1 MEQATVVIIGGGATG
16 VGILRDL
23 SMRGVNALLLEQY
36 DLAYGTSSRYHGL
49 LHSGA
54 RYAVKDPEAGR
65 ECIEENEILR
75 RIGKH
80 CVESTEGLFVRTAED
95 DPVFEE
101 RWHQSCHQVGID
113 ARPLSVKEAL
123 ALEPNLSP
131 AIKAVY
137 RVPDAAVDG
146 FRLVWQNVA
155 SARRYGGR
163 IKTYTKVIG
172 IEQING
178 TIQGV
183 RVKNTL
189 TGDISAIA
197 CDYLINAAGSWTGK
211 IAALAGIT
219 VNVQP
224 DRGTL
229 IAFNHRI
236 CSRVVNRLRQ
246 ATDGDIFVPHG
257 SITIL
262 GTTSK
267 STDQPDDTYP
277 SPEEVKKL
285 LAIGKATFDHIYDY
299 RILRAFAGTRPL
311 YSANPNAK
319 GRGATRGFVILDHG
333 EEGLRHFLS
342 IVGGKFTTY
351 RLMAEK
357 VSDLVCGQI
366 HVPKACRTADEP
378 IISDPDASLLKTAR
392 KFFPSYGTQLA
403 ASRLGND
410 GLERVVCRM
419 QEEPKTAQLICECE
433 NVTLAEVEL
442 AAADS
447 TSHLISDVRR
457 KTRLGMGT
465 CQGAFCTYRCV
476 GAIHDANLKLTS
488 DSAALLKEFIEG
500 RFKGIRPVLWGNT
513 IRQTALMQGIYDG
526 TLNVN
531 GAIDHEK
538 L

>member
-23 SMRGVNALLLEQY
+23 SMRGVDALLLEQY

-65 ECIEENEILR
+65 ECIEENKILR

-80 CVESTEGLFVRTAED
+80 CVEATEGLFVRTAED
-95 DPVFEE
+95 DPAFEE
-101 RWHQSCHQVGID
+101 KWLQSCHQVGID
-113 ARPLSVKEAL
+113 ARPVSVKEAL
-123 ALEPNLSP
+123 EMEPNLSP
-131 AIKAVY
+131 NIKAVY
-137 RVPDAAVDG
+137 RVPDAAIDG
-146 FRLVWQNVA
+146 FRLGWQNVE

-172 IEQING
+172 IEQKNG
-178 TIQGV
+178 AIEAI

-189 TGDISAIA
+189 TGETLTIA
-197 CDYLINAAGSWTGK
+197 CDFLINAAGSWTGE

-267 STDQPDDTYP
+267 STNQPDDTYP

-285 LAIGKATFDHIYDY
+285 LEIGKATFERIYDY

-319 GRGATRGFVILDHG
+319 GRGASRGFVILDHG
-333 EEGLRHFLS
+333 EEGLRHFLT

-357 VSDLVCGQI
+357 ISDIVCKQI
-366 HVPKACRTADEP
+366 NVQKPCRTASEP
-378 IISDPDASLLKTAR
+378 IIADPDAPLLKTAR
-392 KFFPSYGTQLA
+392 KFFPSYGTELA
-403 ASRLGND
+403 ASRLGGD
-410 GLERVVCRM
+410 GLERVVRRM
-419 QEEPKTAQLICECE
+419 QEEPRSAQLICECE
-433 NVTLAEVEL
+433 NVTLAEIEF

-447 TSHLISDVRR
+447 TSYLISDVRR
-457 KTRLGMGT
+457 KTRMGMGT
-465 CQGAFCTYRCV
+465 CQGAFCSYRCA
-476 GAIHDANLKLTS
+476 GAIHDADVKLTA
-488 DSAALLKEFIEG
+488 DGKDLLNEFIEG

-513 IRQTALMQGIYDG
+513 IRETELMREIYDG
-526 TLNVN
+526 TLNIN